1 MSADTATGK
10 CRACGRS
17 RLKLRLRANG
27 CELVTCADCG
37 YVQVLKIPSDE
48 EIAEIYRDA
57 YFEKPKY
64 VDDAAARHEFER
76 RAGLLRDYGLQP
88 DWRVLD
94 YGCAGG
100 DFVVGMQGRCSMWG
114 VEYSREAIAKAQAR
128 HPKLADRFGTLETVD
143 GMPKFDA
150 VTAWDVI
157 EHVPSPPEM
166 LARINRALKERGVFV
181 LSTPNIGASMA
192 KMMGK
197 RWAFMT
203 PPEHL
208 GFFGRGS
215 MTSTLRAAGFEV
227 EHWSSRG
234 KLVNLPFLVHK
245 AGRVFPG
252 LVPKR
257 FGAWLAK
264 SRFRNARVYVPT
276 GDIQYVV
283 ARKVKE
289 TAG

>member
-1 MSADTATGK
+1 MSADPRPGV
-10 CRACGRS
+10 CRACGHGQLAP
-17 RLKLRLRANG
+17 RLVANG
-27 CELVTCADCG
+27 CELVTCANCG
-37 YVQVLKIPSDE
+37 YVQVLQVPSDE
-48 EIAEIYRDA
+48 EIADIYRDA
-57 YFEKPKY
+57 YFDKPKY

-76 RAGLLRDYGLQP
+76 RAGLLKDHGLQP

-100 DFVVGMQGRCSMWG
+100 DFVVGMEGRCNMWG
-114 VEYSREAIAKAQAR
+114 VEYSREAIAKAAAR
-128 HPKLADRFGTLETVD
+128 HPQLAGRFGTLETVD
-143 GMPKFDA
+143 GTKKFDA

-166 LARINRALKERGVFV
+166 LARISRALKDGGVLV
-181 LSTPNIGASMA
+181 LSTPNIGAGMA
-192 KMMGK
+192 KLMGR

-208 GFFGRGS
+208 GFFDKRS
-215 MTSTLRAAGFEV
+215 MISTLRTAGFEV
-227 EHWSSRG
+227 EHWSTRG

-245 AGRVFPG
+245 ASRVFPG

-257 FGAWLAK
+257 FGVWLAK
-264 SRFRNARVYVPT
+264 SRFRHASLYVPT

-289 TAG
+289 VAG